1 MPKAPNIRAMQ
12 PNPRPQRL
20 SSPSHPSEPRRVS
33 RLGRHHFSHL
43 RAVAEGLALIDSA
56 KRYLGVEHGHQA
68 KAAHRQTVEAVQAVA
83 RRHGESAWRLL
94 GIAIPVGGNTNQP
107 TLDDFITER
116 GLDGWRESEIA
127 ELYAQCYPEDGA
139 AGHKARR
146 RARLRERQL
155 TLIRKLETLAAET
168 PSPTDLLTGWFDD
181 ATAGKLLGAGMVTLG
196 DLNQRVAQGG
206 RWYRTLPA
214 IGTSKALRIEAYLAT
229 LLPQVAQVTRPVFAL
244 TLTPSLF
251 APTQPEDSLPV
262 GPSLG
267 GAAEAQLLAA
277 KSDLEAVDA
286 WVNAR
291 AGSSATATV
300 YRREGQRLLLWL
312 QYERQGKGFAQMGI
326 GDCRDYMAF
335 LQNIPANWIS
345 RVRAAPGRPG
355 WAPFRG
361 TLSHQSQRQAVVII
375 AALFTWLQAAQYLVR
390 NPWPLVNQKTGD
402 DRNERMLDTKALSE
416 AAFAEVQSFI
426 LSRPPSP
433 SRQRILFV
441 LRFVEA
447 VGLRSSELLSA
458 KLGDIELTPEGW
470 MLQVHGKGAKNRVAI
485 LPGQALLALQDYL
498 AARGLGGLEE
508 APPGAPL
515 LASTI
520 DPMEPIGY
528 QALYEH
534 VKGWIAKAVSASAL
548 PSNERL
554 KLAGATTHWLRHT
567 FGTRAVARQVPADVI
582 QAQMGHA
589 SIQTT
594 LSIYGRAPLQRRT
607 DELAKAF
614 G

>member
-1 MPKAPNIRAMQ
+1 MQ
-12 PNPRPQRL
+12 PNPLQQRL
-20 SSPSHPSEPRRVS
+20 SSESRPSEPRLVS

-56 KRYLGVEHGHQA
+56 KRYLGVEHGHHA
-68 KAAHRQTVEAVQAVA
+68 KAAHRQTVEAMRGVA

-94 GIAIPVGGNTNQP
+94 GISIPVASDADQP
-107 TLDDFITER
+107 TLDDFIAER

-127 ELYAQCYPEDGA
+127 ELYAQSYPQDGG

-155 TLIRKLETLAAET
+155 ALIRKLEALAAEM
-168 PSPTDLLTGWFDD
+168 PSPTDLITGWFDD
-181 ATAGKLLGAGMVTLG
+181 ATAMKLLGAGMVTLG
-196 DLNQRVAQGG
+196 DLNRRVSDGG

-214 IGTSKALRIEAYLAT
+214 IGASKAHRIEAYLAT
-229 LLPQVAQVTRPVFAL
+229 LLPQVAQGARPVFAL

-251 APTQPEDSLPV
+251 QETQPASSLPAL
-262 GPSLG
+262 PTLG
-267 GAAEAQLLAA
+267 GAEGQLLEARN
-277 KSDLEAVDA
+277 DLEAVDA

-291 AGSSATATV
+291 AGSTATATV

-312 QYERQGKGFAQMGI
+312 QYERQGKGFAQMTI

-345 RVRAAPGRPG
+345 RVRAAPGQPG

-361 TLSHQSQRQAVVII
+361 ALSHKSQRQAVVII

-402 DRNERMLDTKALSE
+402 DRTQRMLDTKALSE
-416 AAFAEVQSFI
+416 AAFAEIQAFV

-433 SRQRILFV
+433 SRHRILFV

-447 VGLRSSELLSA
+447 VGLRSSELLNA
-458 KLGDIELTPEGW
+458 KLGDIQLTPEGW
-470 MLQVHGKGAKNRVAI
+470 MLQVHGKGAKNRIAI
-485 LPGQALLALQDYL
+485 IPGQALLALQDYL
-498 AARGLGGLEE
+498 AARGLGGIEV
-508 APPGAPL
+508 APPSAPL
-515 LASTI
+515 LGSTI

-534 VKGWIAKAVSASAL
+534 VNGWIAKAVSSSAL

-594 LSIYGRAPLQRRT
+594 LSIYGRAPLQRRN

>member
-1 MPKAPNIRAMQ
+1 MQ
-12 PNPRPQRL
+12 PNPLQQRL
-20 SSPSHPSEPRRVS
+20 SNESHPCGPGWAS

-43 RAVAEGLALIDSA
+43 RAIAEGLALIDSA

-68 KAAHRQTVEAVQAVA
+68 KVAHRQTVEAVRAVA
-83 RRHGESAWRLL
+83 RRQGESAWRLL
-94 GIAIPVGGNTNQP
+94 GISIPVAGDAGQP
-107 TLDDFITER
+107 TLEDFIAER
-116 GLDGWRESEIA
+116 GLDGWRESEIT
-127 ELYAQCYPEDGA
+127 ELYAQAYAQDGA
-139 AGHKARR
+139 AGHKSRR

-155 TLIRKLETLAAET
+155 ALIRRLESLAAET
-168 PSPTDLLTGWFDD
+168 PSPTDLITGWFDD
-181 ATAGKLLGAGMVTLG
+181 ATAMKLLSAGMITLG
-196 DLNQRVAQGG
+196 DLNRRIAEGG
-206 RWYRTLPA
+206 RWYRTLAA
-214 IGTSKALRIEAYLAT
+214 IGAAKAHRIEAYLAT
-229 LLPQVAQVTRPVFAL
+229 LLPQVAQVARPVFAL

-251 APTQPEDSLPV
+251 QQAQPESSPLDLPA
-262 GPSLG
+262 LG
-267 GAAEAQLLAA
+267 GTSGQLLEARN
-277 KSDLEAVDA
+277 DLEAVNA

-291 AGSSATATV
+291 AGSAATATV

-312 QYERQGKGFAQMGI
+312 QYERQGKGFAQMSI

-345 RVRAAPGRPG
+345 RVRAAPGRSG

-361 TLSHQSQRQAVVII
+361 ALSHTSQRQTVVII

-390 NPWPLVNQKTGD
+390 NPWLLVNQKTGD
-402 DRNERMLDTKALSE
+402 DKTQRLLDTKALSE
-416 AAFAEVQSFI
+416 AAFAEIQSFI

-433 SRQRILFV
+433 SRHRILFI
-441 LRFVEA
+441 LRFVES
-447 VGLRSSELLSA
+447 VGLRSSEVLNA
-458 KLGDIELTPEGW
+458 KLGDIQLTPEGW
-470 MLQVHGKGAKNRVAI
+470 MLQVHGKGAKNRIAI

-498 AARGLGGLEE
+498 AARGLGGLEG
-508 APPGAPL
+508 APAGAPL

-520 DPMEPIGY
+520 DPMESIGY

-534 VKGWIAKAVSASAL
+534 VKGWIAKAVCASAL

-567 FGTRAVARQVPADVI
+567 FGTRSVARQVPADVI